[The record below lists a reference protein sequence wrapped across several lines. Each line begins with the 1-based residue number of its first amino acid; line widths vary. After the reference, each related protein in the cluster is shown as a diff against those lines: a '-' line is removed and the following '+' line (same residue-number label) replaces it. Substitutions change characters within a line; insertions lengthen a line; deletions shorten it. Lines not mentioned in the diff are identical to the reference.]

1 MQPIEVLEGK
11 LRQNLALISRAPHK
25 HDQDQKHRWA
35 VRAAGEQ
42 IDDAD
47 PIEDIPWPTAT

>member
-11 LRQNLALISRAPHK
+11 LRQNLTLISRAPHK
-25 HDQDQKHRWA
+25 HDQDQKYRWA

-47 PIEDIPWPTAT
+47 PIEDIPWLTAT